1 MNIYKINSD
10 VINDYEFVVAPSVEK
25 AVETY
30 VNRYAGQHVTEK
42 SVTKIERIAENCLIS
57 EK

>member
-1 MNIYKINSD
+1 MNIYRINSD
-10 VINDYEFVVAPSVEK
+10 IINDDEFVVAPSVEK

-30 VNRYAGQHVTEK
+30 VNRYSVRHVSEK
-42 SVTKIERIAENCLIS
+42 NVTIIERIAENCLIS